1 MLSRIIHIIT
11 RLNLNSHKIFLV
23 DAIGAL
29 LSGFGNAIALY
40 VTLATFDQDLPAHQQ
55 LLYTSGFFMIYS
67 LTCYFLK
74 AKFRPFLLILI
85 LLNSVYLLLL
95 LYYTLAPKQ
104 TIPASI
110 FSYFM
115 LEALV
120 ILIVI
125 ILEVAVLKMNNTN
138 SVKGKRV

>member
-1 MLSRIIHIIT
+1 MPYRTKHIIT

-40 VTLATFDQDLPAHQQ
+40 VALATFDQDLPAHQE
-55 LLYTSGFFMIYS
+55 LLYASGFFMIYS
-67 LTCYFLK
+67 LICYFLK
-74 AKFRPFLLILI
+74 AKFRPFLLFLI

-95 LYYTLAPKQ
+95 LYYTLVPKQ
-104 TIPASI
+104 TIPYSI

-125 ILEVAVLKMNNTN
+125 ILEITVLKMSNSN